1 MSDFEPKILGFLCN
15 WCSYAGADLA
25 GVSRI
30 QYPPNLRVIR
40 VMCSGRLDPVIVL
53 EAFRQG
59 IDGVAVLGCHFG
71 DCHYLTGNYQ
81 AERKMKLTRK
91 VLRRTGLIPDRLY
104 LDWVSAAEGEL
115 FAKLVGDFTKKVK
128 ELGPLGEPEG
138 LAKEELMKRL
148 LACQNALKTEK
159 LRWLAGKELELVE
172 EQNVYGEKIP
182 QEEFDLV
189 VNENIEK
196 EYVRSRIAGLIE
208 DRVLS
213 VKEIAA
219 QIDVSPK
226 DVLRHISTMEYA
238 GLVTMTGVKGRSPRY
253 QKIGG

>member
-1 MSDFEPKILGFLCN
+1 MPNFEPKILGFLCN

-30 QYPPNLRVIR
+30 QYPPNLRIIR

-53 EAFRQG
+53 EAFRHG

-81 AERKMKLTRK
+81 AERKMKMTGKILA
-91 VLRRTGLIPDRLY
+91 RTGLIPDRLY
-104 LDWVSAAEGEL
+104 LDWVSAAEGQL
-115 FAKLVGDFTKKVK
+115 FATLVGDFTKKIK

-138 LAKEELMKRL
+138 LAKEELNMKL
-148 LACQNALKTEK
+148 LACQNALRTEK

-182 QEEFDLV
+182 QDQFDRL

-196 EYVRSRIAGLIE
+196 EYIMSRIANLIE
-208 DRVLS
+208 DKALS
-213 VKEIAA
+213 VKEIAI
-219 QIDVSPK
+219 QIEVSPR
-226 DVLRHISTMEYA
+226 DVLRHISAMDYA
-238 GLVTMTGVKGRSPRY
+238 GLVTMVDTKGRSPRY
-253 QKIGG
+253 QKIGS